1 MKKVLMMLGVM
12 LFTTAVFAQN
22 AAALSDEECQ
32 HQKDQF
38 EQMVEESNNESFLVQ
53 NILINWADPMAS
65 MADAQAQPLAVC
77 YAKFKVKGVA
87 LTQYVRAHADIF
99 RPANENLYE
108 EKVKATYDKLQ
119 RELLQFADR
128 VDLLSEQAELD
139 RVIAQGS
146 DSFVLQH
153 ILSNMADPMKKMSD
167 EQARPKAKTY
177 AALKVKSMP
186 LVEFVRFH
194 SGDYTMDAEI
204 YMEHFADR
212 VERLSK

>member
-22 AAALSDEECQ
+22 AAVLSDEECQ
-32 HQKDQF
+32 HQKEQF
-38 EQMVEESNNESFLVQ
+38 EQMVDESSNESFLVQ

-65 MADAQAQPLAVC
+65 MADDQAKPLAVC

-99 RPANENLYE
+99 RPANEGP
-108 EKVKATYDKLQ
+108 KSQGTYDKLQ